1 MDRSNFKLAAAAML
15 LTVMLAGCGAQNGE
29 TTAAA
34 NGQAAVSPVNNTAA
48 VQTPQRTA
56 DVLAKVVKVT
66 ADSILVQESTTAPA
80 DMPMG
85 GGRGGGYRTGSKQGE
100 RSAAPADGEK
110 QPADAAGGDQASSTA
125 SGTKPDSAPR
135 RGAGGK
141 GFQMEFKDEQTT
153 IAINADTQIVTMSRG
168 DNGMTTSTLKVS
180 DIKEGDLLTIWLA
193 SDKKTAE
200 YMVQR
205 MNRNQGNFGKA
216 GTKQ

>member
-1 MDRSNFKLAAAAML
+1 MRSPKR
-15 LTVMLAGCGAQNGE
+15 E

-34 NGQAAVSPVNNTAA
+34 NGQAAVSAVNDTAA

-85 GGRGGGYRTGSKQGE
+85 GGRGGGGGYRTGSKQGE

-110 QPADAAGGDQASSTA
+110 HPADAAGGDQASSSA
-125 SGTKPDSAPR
+125 SGTKPDSALQR

-153 IAINADTQIVTMSRG
+153 IAIDRGYPDRHHVTRKQRHG
-168 DNGMTTSTLKVS
+168 PGALKV
-180 DIKEGDLLTIWLA
+180 
-193 SDKKTAE
+193 
-200 YMVQR
+200 
-205 MNRNQGNFGKA
+205 
-216 GTKQ
+216 